1 MGAIIFFLLILTFI
15 GLLLLPCLITLFWQ
29 SRPIVAFVTAL
40 ILALIISI
48 LPGIIQTFQAMMIY
62 GEGDP
67 ELVAGALAS
76 AFTAGLIGLF
86 FYVPFLLLSQWLGR
100 IRKRKRDLA
109 TLKKDTFE

>member
-1 MGAIIFFLLILTFI
+1 M
-15 GLLLLPCLITLFWQ
+15 PCLITLFWQ
-29 SRPIVAFVTAL
+29 SRPILAFLTAL
-40 ILALIISI
+40 ILVLIISI

-76 AFTAGLIGLF
+76 AFTASLIGLF
-86 FYVPFLLLSQWLGR
+86 FYIPFLLLSQWLGR

>member
-48 LPGIIQTFQAMMIY
+48 
-62 GEGDP
+62 
-67 ELVAGALAS
+67 
-76 AFTAGLIGLF
+76 F

>member
-1 MGAIIFFLLILTFI
+1 MGAIIFLLLIVAFVC
-15 GLLLLPCLITLFWQ
+15 LLLVPCLITLFWQ
-29 SRPIVAFVTAL
+29 SRPVLAFITAL

-62 GEGDP
+62 GQGDP

-76 AFTAGLIGLF
+76 AFTSGLIGLF